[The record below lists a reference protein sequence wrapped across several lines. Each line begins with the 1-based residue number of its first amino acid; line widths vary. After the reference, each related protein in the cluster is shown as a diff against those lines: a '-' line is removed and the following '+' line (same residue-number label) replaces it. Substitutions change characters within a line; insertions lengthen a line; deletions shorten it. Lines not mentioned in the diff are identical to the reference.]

1 MIFKLKVIMKKKIT
15 KTHKKNED
23 FGALAKEFVQKAAG
37 ILDMRLAPNAISLHV
52 SIFTQFCYRH

>member
-1 MIFKLKVIMKKKIT
+1 MKKKIT